1 MTEHL
6 STVIRAKSAE
16 MSGPSALKNDS
27 INIITH
33 DMKALVKKIQDLRH
47 LGIEDSQIALPRI
60 CVIGDQSAGKSSL
73 IEGMSEIKVP
83 RAAGTCTRCP
93 MEINLTESDPDQP
106 WTCRVYL
113 SRKYFY
119 DTNQRV
125 DKVSKKSHPFGPW
138 HSQDQEDELFIT
150 LSDRDDVEE
159 AIRWAQLAILNPLR
173 PSAEYIPGQNCDT
186 DENYCQAKFSPNVV
200 RLDISAP
207 GFPSL
212 SFYDLPGVISQ
223 AEHEKDRYLVAMVEN
238 LVKEYITQA
247 NCIVLLTLPMTN
259 DATNSSAARLMRE
272 VKSAKARTLGV
283 LTKPDRIQS
292 GESYVQWLEI
302 LEGDKFKLGHGYY
315 VIRNN
320 PDPTIQHAQAR
331 REEDAFFASEPWATE
346 LAAYQEKFGT
356 RKLQTALSS
365 LLLDQIQGCLPKV
378 IEQIEAKSQRID
390 AELQTLPDPPSA
402 NSPFILCQM
411 LNNFREHIQAHMDGG
426 SADYPL
432 LKMWGHLA
440 TNFKQ
445 VLIETRPTVSVLSQ
459 AEEREKVMYNQKD
472 DDSDSEVTIVH
483 PPTPTPGKR
492 KALNHGDTPDAKRR
506 ITPDLGRISSASPFD
521 KVSREIKKFT
531 WEGIRECNETAS
543 RGCLPDQI
551 DPKAIEILNQ
561 RSVEHW
567 KAPLMIFLD
576 ESHALV
582 KKIMLEQVDEVFV
595 QYQRTNLYREIR
607 RIVEQYLQK
616 LYQQHIS
623 WAEEIYEME
632 HNKPFTMNRIAL
644 EQARNQGFKVLFSTR
659 NERRFDL
666 HQDRVGKYPRG
677 DIRRENEY
685 KSMSQKPQE
694 LETLLG
700 PDQYLPEM
708 RIMAYARGYYDV
720 ASSRFADLICQSTHT
735 KLFSKC
741 RGQLI
746 EEVQRELHIN
756 DHDMFERCC
765 DLMAEEP
772 ERQHRRLILQREKE
786 KIVKAQTWLS
796 AAKKDEP
803 EDVYDNMT
811 VKSQPQDDW
820 APFASSMDTSV

>member
-1 MTEHL
+1 MAEHL

-16 MSGPSALKNDS
+16 MSRPSALKNDL

-33 DMKALVKKIQDLRH
+33 DMKTLVKKIQDLRH

-119 DTNQRV
+119 DTSQRV

-138 HSQDQEDELFIT
+138 HVQDQEDELFIT

-159 AIRWAQLAILNPLR
+159 AIRWAQLAILNPGR
-173 PSAEYIPGQNCDT
+173 PTAEYIPGQNFET

-223 AEHEKDRYLVAMVEN
+223 AEHERDRYLVAMVEN

-272 VKSAKARTLGV
+272 VKGAKARTLGV

-331 REEDAFFASEPWATE
+331 GEEDAFFASEPWATE
-346 LAAYQEKFGT
+346 LVAYQEKFGT

-402 NSPFILCQM
+402 SSPFILCQM
-411 LNNFREHIQAHMDGG
+411 LNNFRERVQAHMDGG
-426 SADYPL
+426 SVDYPL
-432 LKMWGHLA
+432 LKMWSHLA
-440 TNFKQ
+440 IDFKK
-445 VLIETRPTVSVLSQ
+445 VLRETRPSIKILSQ
-459 AEEREKVMYNQKD
+459 AEEREKAMYSQKA
-472 DDSDSEVTIVH
+472 DDSDSEVTEVH
-483 PPTPTPGKR
+483 PPLATLAKR

-506 ITPDLGRISSASPFD
+506 FTPDLDSFRPFD
-521 KVSREIKKFT
+521 KVRRDIKNFT
-531 WEGIRECNETAS
+531 WEEIRECNEAAT

-561 RSVEHW
+561 RSVKHW
-567 KAPLMIFLD
+567 KTPLTIFLD
-576 ESHALV
+576 ESHNLV
-582 KKIMLEQVDEVFV
+582 KRILLEQVDEVFV

-607 RIVEQYLQK
+607 RIVEQFLQK
-616 LYQQHIS
+616 LHQQHIN
-623 WAEEIYEME
+623 WAEEVYEME
-632 HNKPFTMNRIAL
+632 HNNPFTMNGIAL
-644 EQARNQGFKVLFSTR
+644 EQAKNDGFGVLVRARNSNRYALY
-659 NERRFDL
+659 
-666 HQDRVGKYPRG
+666 QDRIGRYPQG
-677 DIRRENEY
+677 DIRREKELS
-685 KSMSQKPQE
+685 SMMEKPQE
-694 LETLLG
+694 LEAALG

-720 ASSRFADLICQSTHT
+720 ASSRFVDLICQSTHT

-772 ERQHRRLILQREKE
+772 ERQHRRLVLQREKE